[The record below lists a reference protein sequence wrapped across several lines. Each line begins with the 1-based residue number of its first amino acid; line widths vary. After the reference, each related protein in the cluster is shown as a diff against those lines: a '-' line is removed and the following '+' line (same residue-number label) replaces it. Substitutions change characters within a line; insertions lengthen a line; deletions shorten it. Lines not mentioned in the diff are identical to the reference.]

1 MSNVLEFT
9 ETDTQTETE
18 TETDVTSLKQ
28 EKEIEAWC
36 AWLDRY
42 RAVIKVNYV
51 TSLTAL
57 CKASGLNMPYV
68 SFGSPMDLS

>member
-1 MSNVLEFT
+1 MSNVLEFS

-18 TETDVTSLKQ
+18 TDITSLKQ

-42 RAVIKVNYV
+42 RAVIKVKNV

-57 CKASGLNMPYV
+57 CMHRDLTCLMLPSRSNGLKLV
-68 SFGSPMDLS
+68 D